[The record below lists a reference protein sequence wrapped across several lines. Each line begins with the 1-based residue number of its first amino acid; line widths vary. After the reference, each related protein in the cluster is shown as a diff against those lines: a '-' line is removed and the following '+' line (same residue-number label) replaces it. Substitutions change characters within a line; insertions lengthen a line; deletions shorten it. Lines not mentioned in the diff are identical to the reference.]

1 MGCAVR
7 PGFRVALAAFL
18 LGAWLAPGCASD
30 PREEGFLY
38 TVREGDSLYA
48 IGQRVGV
55 GHETLRRAN
64 RITDPTRLQIGTRI
78 WIPGKRGSLATQG
91 DHARSNA
98 RTEAAKEARL
108 KFGWPLKGRL
118 TSRFG
123 MRNGRPHEGIDLAA
137 PRGTPVR
144 AAEAGKV
151 IHSGRLGS
159 YGRVV
164 ILKHAG
170 HYRTVYAHAQRT
182 IVARGEFVEQ
192 GQQIATVG
200 STGRSTGY
208 HLHFEVRRRETP
220 RDPMLYLP

>member
-1 MGCAVR
+1 MG
-7 PGFRVALAAFL
+7 RVVKSGLRLLLAGL
-18 LGAWLAPGCASD
+18 VLASLFGSGCASD
-30 PREEGFLY
+30 RGEEGFVY

-48 IGQRVGV
+48 IGRRVGV
-55 GHETLRRAN
+55 HHETLRRAN
-64 RITDPTRLQIGTRI
+64 RIEDPTRLQIGTRI
-78 WIPGKRGSLATQG
+78 WVPGKRGSVQSERS
-91 DHARSNA
+91 HARSNA
-98 RTEAAKEARL
+98 RGEAVREARL

-123 MRNGRPHEGIDLAA
+123 MRNGRPHEGIDVAA

-182 IVARGEFVEQ
+182 VVTRGEFVEQ
-192 GQQIATVG
+192 GQKIATVG